1 VSHRSSASSLSRA
14 DLRTLGKVESRVYHH
29 IAADLYSVADFWRV
43 GFEIPMHT
51 LPPGTPIYRKGGRR
65 RPPQRRID
73 LVYRVKSLFHVVE
86 LKPHLSPAAVGQV
99 FLYSR
104 LLRDYFDLSYFP
116 VMHLAAFSMDPDLSL
131 ICSELNILTDIY
143 SDC

>member
-1 VSHRSSASSLSRA
+1 MISVSRA
-14 DLRTLGKVESRVYHH
+14 DKRTLGRVEVRVYDR
-29 IAADLYSVADFWRV
+29 IASDLYRAADFWRV
-43 GFEIPMHT
+43 GFEIPMRT
-51 LPPGTPIYRKGGRR
+51 LPPGTPIYKRGGRR

-86 LKPHLSPAAVGQV
+86 LKPHLTPAAVGQV

-104 LLRDYFDLSYFP
+104 LLREYFGLSYFP
-116 VMHLAAFSMDPDLSL
+116 VMHLAAFSMDPDLSD

-143 SDC
+143 SDV